1 MERWSFLP
9 KSTTSE
15 IIVHKNLDT
24 NVAIIKMFPGISEAV
39 RGDFEYSKSKGIV
52 LETYGAGNAP
62 TEDWFLNLL
71 KSNFNRFTYRK
82 CDTMLWRKCQYG
94 TIWDQYRHERNW
106 VISGKT
112 SPPRLELQNWCIYWA
127 KYSCKGFQ
135 NRVWDFFTR
144 WNDIILD
151 FTFLNQFFCVICKP
165 K

>member
-1 MERWSFLP
+1 VLEAILNIP
-9 KSTTSE
+9 
-15 IIVHKNLDT
+15 NLKGLFW
-24 NVAIIKMFPGISEAV
+24 NLWCRQRPNRRLV
-39 RGDFEYSKSKGIV
+39 SKSIKKAISTG
-52 LETYGAGNAP
+52 LH
-62 TEDWFLNLL
+62 
-71 KSNFNRFTYRK
+71 RK

-106 VISGKT
+106 SDLWKDITTEAGITK
-112 SPPRLELQNWCIYWA
+112 LMYLGA